1 MSKSETKYFD
11 LYTTGIGYL
20 SRVREITNTK
30 GNPFLSITLAALRGN
45 ADDAQYT
52 HFDCVVSGQQAK
64 DLVRQLQPA
73 VDGDCKVLVG
83 FLLNDLYG
91 QPFVFQNGDK
101 AGEAGV
107 NLKARLLR
115 IEWAK
120 VDGKSVYTR
129 RAA

>member
-45 ADDAQYT
+45 ADDAHYT
-52 HFDCVVSGQQAK
+52 HLDCVVSGQQAK

-101 AGEAGV
+101 AGDAGV

>member
-1 MSKSETKYFD
+1 MSTSETKYFD

-101 AGEAGV
+101 AGDAGV

>member
-1 MSKSETKYFD
+1 MSTSETKYFD

-20 SRVREITNTK
+20 SRVREVTSTK
-30 GNPFLSITLAALRGN
+30 GDPFPSITLAALRGN

-52 HFDCVVSGQQAK
+52 HFDCVLSGQQAK

-101 AGEAGV
+101 AGDAGV

>member
-1 MSKSETKYFD
+1 MSTSETKYFD

-20 SRVREITNTK
+20 SRVREVSGTK
-30 GNPFLSITLAALRGN
+30 GDPFLSITLAALRGN

-73 VDGDCKVLVG
+73 VDGDGKVLVG

-101 AGEAGV
+101 AGDAGV

>member
-1 MSKSETKYFD
+1 MTNKETKYFD

-20 SRVREITNTK
+20 SRVREVTNTE
-30 GNPFLSITLAALRGN
+30 GNAFLGITIAALRGTT
-45 ADDAQYT
+45 DDAQYT

-73 VDGDCKVLVG
+73 VTEDRKVLVG
-83 FLLNDLYG
+83 FVLNDLIG
-91 QPFVFQNGDK
+91 QPFIFNRGDK
-101 AGEAGV
+101 AGQAGV

-115 IEWAK
+115 INWARI
-120 VDGKSVYTR
+120 DGESVFDE

>member
-1 MSKSETKYFD
+1 M
-11 LYTTGIGYL
+11 
-20 SRVREITNTK
+20 
-30 GNPFLSITLAALRGN
+30 
-45 ADDAQYT
+45 
-52 HFDCVVSGQQAK
+52 
-64 DLVRQLQPA
+64 
-73 VDGDCKVLVG
+73 DGDCKVLVG

-101 AGEAGV
+101 AGDAGV

>member
-101 AGEAGV
+101 AGDAGV

>member
-52 HFDCVVSGQQAK
+52 HLDCVVSGQQAK

>member
-45 ADDAQYT
+45 ADDAHYT
-52 HFDCVVSGQQAK
+52 HLDCVVSGQQAK

-73 VDGDCKVLVG
+73 VDGDCKALVG

>member
-1 MSKSETKYFD
+1 MSTSETKYFD

-20 SRVREITNTK
+20 SRVREVTSTK
-30 GNPFLSITLAALRGN
+30 GDPFLSITLAALRGN

-73 VDGDCKVLVG
+73 VDGDSKVLVG

-101 AGEAGV
+101 AGDAGV

>member
-1 MSKSETKYFD
+1 MSTSETKYFD

-20 SRVREITNTK
+20 SRVREVTNTK

-64 DLVRQLQPA
+64 DLVRELQPA
-73 VDGDCKVLVG
+73 VDDDCKVLVG

-91 QPFVFQNGDK
+91 QPFIFQNGDK
-101 AGEAGV
+101 AGDAGV

>member
-64 DLVRQLQPA
+64 DLVRELQPA
-73 VDGDCKVLVG
+73 VNDDCKVLVG

-101 AGEAGV
+101 AGDAGV

>member
-1 MSKSETKYFD
+1 MSTSETKYFD

-20 SRVREITNTK
+20 SRVREVTNTN

-73 VDGDCKVLVG
+73 VDGDRKVLVG

-91 QPFVFQNGDK
+91 QPFVFQNGEK
-101 AGEAGV
+101 AGDAGV

-120 VDGKSVYTR
+120 VDGISVYTR
-129 RAA
+129 SAA

>member
-1 MSKSETKYFD
+1 MSTSETKYFD

-20 SRVREITNTK
+20 SRVREVTSTK
-30 GNPFLSITLAALRGN
+30 GDPFLSITLAALRGN

-101 AGEAGV
+101 AGDAGV

-120 VDGKSVYTR
+120 VDGKSVYPR

>member
-1 MSKSETKYFD
+1 MSTSETKYFD

-30 GNPFLSITLAALRGN
+30 GAPFLSITLAALRGN

-64 DLVRQLQPA
+64 DLVRELQPA
-73 VDGDCKVLVG
+73 VNDDCKVLVG
-83 FLLNDLYG
+83 FLLNDIYG
-91 QPFVFQNGDK
+91 QPFVFQNGNK
-101 AGEAGV
+101 AGDAGV

>member
-1 MSKSETKYFD
+1 MSTSETKYFD

>member
-1 MSKSETKYFD
+1 MSTSETKYFD

-45 ADDAQYT
+45 AEDAQYT

-101 AGEAGV
+101 AGDAGV

>member
-1 MSKSETKYFD
+1 MSTSETKYFD

-45 ADDAQYT
+45 ADDAHYT
-52 HFDCVVSGQQAK
+52 HLDCVVSGQQAK

-101 AGEAGV
+101 AGDAGV

>member
-1 MSKSETKYFD
+1 MSTSETKYFD

-20 SRVREITNTK
+20 SRVREVTSTK
-30 GNPFLSITLAALRGN
+30 GDPFLSITLAALRGN

-91 QPFVFQNGDK
+91 QSFVFQNGDK
-101 AGEAGV
+101 AGDAGV

>member
-1 MSKSETKYFD
+1 MA
-11 LYTTGIGYL
+11 
-20 SRVREITNTK
+20 EIDEKKEPLLWLVEGKLDAWIYCGGPTEVA
-30 GNPFLSITLAALRGN
+30 LAVEVALRSGN

-120 VDGKSVYTR
+120 VDGKSVYS
-129 RAA
+129 AP

>member
-1 MSKSETKYFD
+1 MSTSETKYFD

-120 VDGKSVYTR
+120 VDGKPVYTR

>member
-1 MSKSETKYFD
+1 MSINEAKYFD

-20 SRVREITNTK
+20 SRVREVTNTK
-30 GNPFLSITLAALRGN
+30 GNPFLSITIAALRGN

-64 DLVRQLQPA
+64 DLVRELQPA
-73 VDGDCKVLVG
+73 VDKEQKVLVG

-101 AGEAGV
+101 AGDAGV

-115 IEWAK
+115 IDWAK
-120 VDGKSVYTR
+120 VDGVSVYTR

>member
-83 FLLNDLYG
+83 FLLNDLYR

-101 AGEAGV
+101 AGDAGV

>member
-1 MSKSETKYFD
+1 MSTSETKYFD

-20 SRVREITNTK
+20 SRVREVTSTK
-30 GNPFLSITLAALRGN
+30 GDPFLSITLAALRGN

-101 AGEAGV
+101 AGDAGV

>member
-1 MSKSETKYFD
+1 MSTSETKYFD

-20 SRVREITNTK
+20 SRVREVTSTK
-30 GNPFLSITLAALRGN
+30 GDPFLSITLAALRGN
-45 ADDAQYT
+45 AEDAQYT

-91 QPFVFQNGDK
+91 QSFVFQNGDK
-101 AGEAGV
+101 AGDAGV

>member
-1 MSKSETKYFD
+1 MSTSETKYFD

-20 SRVREITNTK
+20 SRVREVKGTK
-30 GNPFLSITLAALRGN
+30 GDPFLSITLAALRGN
-45 ADDAQYT
+45 AKDAQYT

-73 VDGDCKVLVG
+73 VEGDCKVLVG

-101 AGEAGV
+101 AGDAGV

-129 RAA
+129 SAA

>member
-1 MSKSETKYFD
+1 MSMNETKYFD

-20 SRVREITNTK
+20 SRVREVTNTK
-30 GNPFLSITLAALRGN
+30 GTPFLSITVAALRGN

-64 DLVRQLQPA
+64 DLVRELQPA

-101 AGEAGV
+101 AGDAGV

>member
-1 MSKSETKYFD
+1 MSTSEKKYFD

-20 SRVREITNTK
+20 SRVREVTNTK
-30 GNPFLSITLAALRGN
+30 GNPFLSITIAALRGN

-64 DLVRQLQPA
+64 DLVRELQPA
-73 VDGDCKVLVG
+73 VDKEQKVLVG

-101 AGEAGV
+101 AGDAGV

-115 IEWAK
+115 IDWAK
-120 VDGKSVYTR
+120 VDGVSVYTR

>member
-1 MSKSETKYFD
+1 MSTSETKYFD

-91 QPFVFQNGDK
+91 QSFVFQNGDK